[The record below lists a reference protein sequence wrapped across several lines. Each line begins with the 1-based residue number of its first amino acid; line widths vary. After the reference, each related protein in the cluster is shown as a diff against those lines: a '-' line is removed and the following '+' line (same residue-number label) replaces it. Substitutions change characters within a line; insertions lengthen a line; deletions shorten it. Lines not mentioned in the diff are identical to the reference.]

1 MTLKSRKT
9 LLRSFCTI
17 KYRIQNSFES
27 ENVAENKKESKNI
40 ERRRKEK
47 ERKL

>member
-9 LLRSFCTI
+9 LLRSFYTI
-17 KYRIQNSFES
+17 KYRIRNSFES

>member
-27 ENVAENKKESKNI
+27 ENVAEKKKEFKNI
-40 ERRRKEK
+40 ERRKEK

>member
-9 LLRSFCTI
+9 LLRSFYTI
-17 KYRIQNSFES
+17 KYRIRNSFES
-27 ENVAENKKESKNI
+27 ENVAEKKKEFKNI
-40 ERRRKEK
+40 ERRKEK